1 MYLIQFTIQYNANRD
16 ILKPRDCY
24 RGGGGSGACSP
35 ELILSERYNLVSFGD
50 ILLRFCLKNY
60 KNIYPLFKHDTS
72 AWWV

>member
-16 ILKPRDCY
+16 ILKLRDCY

-35 ELILSERYNLVSFGD
+35 ELILSFGD
-50 ILLRFCLKNY
+50 ILLRFCLKND
-60 KNIYPLFKHDTS
+60 KNIFPLFKYDTS